1 MGYPGS
7 REAQVRV
14 LDMLYMKSLLD
25 VADNTGARKASM
37 IGVLNSKG
45 RRSAQVG
52 DIVRV
57 NIRETAPDAAIKKG
71 DKAKGVIV
79 RTTFP
84 IKRSDGTTVR
94 FDSNALVII
103 DDAGNPR
110 GTRVFG
116 PVARELRNLEF
127 MKIISLAPEVV

>member
-1 MGYPGS
+1 
-7 REAQVRV
+7 
-14 LDMLYMKSLLD
+14 MKSLLD
-25 VADNTGARKASM
+25 VADNSGARKASL

-45 RRSAQVG
+45 RRWAQVG

-57 NIRETAPDAAIKKG
+57 NIKESAPDAAIKKG
-71 DKAKGVIV
+71 EKAKAVIV
-79 RTTFP
+79 RTKFP
-84 IKRSDGTTVR
+84 IVRSDGTTVR

-103 DDAGNPR
+103 DDNGNPK

>member
-1 MGYPGS
+1 MI
-7 REAQVRV
+7 
-14 LDMLYMKSLLD
+14 YMKSVMD

-45 RRSAQVG
+45 RLCAHVG

-57 NIRETAPDAAIKKG
+57 NIKETAPDAAIKKG
-71 DKAKGVIV
+71 EKAKGIVV
-79 RTTFP
+79 RTKAP
-84 IKRSDGTTVR
+84 IRRTDGTYVR
-94 FDSNALVII
+94 FDTNAIVII

-116 PVARELRNLEF
+116 PVARELRNMDY
-127 MKIISLAPEVV
+127 MKIVSLAPEVI